1 MGTLQKKNSSL
12 IVYFDVMNLL
22 TKHSVYYM
30 KSTIMSYYLIVEYKD
45 SKLTEGKSTGV
56 SNFFSKVENNGVRN
70 NIHMKYDKRRI
81 FHGDNSE

>member
-1 MGTLQKKNSSL
+1 MGTLLKKNSSL

-30 KSTIMSYYLIVEYKD
+30 KSTITSYYLIVEYKD
-45 SKLTEGKSTGV
+45 SKVTEGKSTGV

-70 NIHMKYDKRRI
+70 NIHIKYDKRRI

>member
-45 SKLTEGKSTGV
+45 SKVTEGKSTGV

>member
-1 MGTLQKKNSSL
+1 MGTLLKKNSSL

-45 SKLTEGKSTGV
+45 SKVTEGKSTGV

>member
-1 MGTLQKKNSSL
+1 MGTLLKKNSSL

-30 KSTIMSYYLIVEYKD
+30 KSTITSYYLIVEYKD
-45 SKLTEGKSTGV
+45 SKVTEGKSTGV

>member
-1 MGTLQKKNSSL
+1 MGTLLKKNSSL
-12 IVYFDVMNLL
+12 TVYFDVMNLL

-30 KSTIMSYYLIVEYKD
+30 KSTVTSYYLIVEYKD
-45 SKLTEGKSTGV
+45 SKVTEGKSTGV

>member
-1 MGTLQKKNSSL
+1 MGTWLKKNSSL

-45 SKLTEGKSTGV
+45 SKVTEGKSTGV

-70 NIHMKYDKRRI
+70 NIHIKYDKRRI

>member
-1 MGTLQKKNSSL
+1 MGTLLKKNSSL

>member
-1 MGTLQKKNSSL
+1 MGTWLKKNSSL

-45 SKLTEGKSTGV
+45 SKVTEGKSTGV

-70 NIHMKYDKRRI
+70 NIHMKYDERRI